1 MTPQSAKPTNIEE
14 YIDAA
19 PEAAQGKLREMLA
32 CLREAAP
39 GAEEG
44 LKWSMPALSYHRML
58 VAFAAFKNHIGFYP
72 TSSPI
77 KVFEKNLAA
86 YKTSKGAIQFPLD
99 KPLPLDLIS
108 KITRFRVQESLVADV
123 KWRS

>member
-1 MTPQSAKPTNIEE
+1 MIIGKGKPTTIEE
-14 YIDAA
+14 YIDDA
-19 PEAAQGKLREMLA
+19 PEETQAKLREMLA

-39 GAEEG
+39 GAKEG

-58 VAFAAFKNHIGFYP
+58 VAFAAYKHHIGFYP

-77 KVFEKNLAA
+77 KYFAKSLTD
-86 YKTSKGAIQFPLD
+86 YKTSQGAIQFPLNQ
-99 KPLPLDLIS
+99 PLPLDLIS
-108 KITRFRVQESLVADV
+108 KITKFRVQESLVADV